1 MEIRYKNNKK
11 DIYTYSEY
19 VFKNSVF
26 SKKKFI
32 YYNLFFFFFTII
44 IINLYFSNNKSEN

>member
-32 YYNLFFFFFTII
+32 YYNLFFYIFQII
-44 IINLYFSNNKSEN
+44 KVKMNINYFGFY

>member
-26 SKKKFI
+26 SKKKVYILQFI
-32 YYNLFFFFFTII
+32 FLFFYNNNHKFIFF
-44 IINLYFSNNKSEN
+44 K

>member
-32 YYNLFFFFFTII
+32 YYNLFFFFFTK
-44 IINLYFSNNKSEN
+44 NK

>member
-26 SKKKFI
+26 SKKSLYI
-32 YYNLFFFFFTII
+32 TI
-44 IINLYFSNNKSEN
+44 YFSFFLQ

>member
-19 VFKNSVF
+19 VFKNSVLV
-26 SKKKFI
+26 KKSLYI
-32 YYNLFFFFFTII
+32 TI
-44 IINLYFSNNKSEN
+44 YFSFFLQ